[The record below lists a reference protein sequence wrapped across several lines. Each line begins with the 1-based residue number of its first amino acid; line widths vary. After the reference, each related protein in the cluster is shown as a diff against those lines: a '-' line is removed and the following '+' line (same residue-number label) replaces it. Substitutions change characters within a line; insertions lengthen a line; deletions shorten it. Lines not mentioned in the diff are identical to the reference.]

1 MPLWRTA
8 NAWVRGLET
17 ELNSSA
23 DRAGKEAG
31 PANPDA
37 RDERWYRAVPRDKWF
52 LIGARGAR
60 SLGQGALVVD
70 FALYLHALGWNAV
83 GIGTVLAAT
92 LIVAAALTLLVGPA
106 SDRFGRKVFILCFEA
121 SQGIT
126 ALIALSTSAT
136 VPLVAAAVIGGFGRG
151 INGAAGPFAP
161 VEQAWLAQGVAPEL
175 RGRLY
180 SVNAAVGFCGM
191 GLGALAAALPAY
203 FARWLPGPLAYRP
216 LFLVVFVGS
225 MICWVLIALT
235 KDYKNE
241 PQSSTAAPVP
251 TQTIRE
257 ENRLLAALA
266 GINAIN
272 GLAIGMLGP
281 LMAYW
286 FYIRFHE
293 GPGAIG
299 PMMAVALFFTALS
312 ALGTGWLT
320 SRLGVVRAVV
330 WMRFVGLA
338 CLFVLPF
345 APTYGIAAVVYILRS
360 LFNRGTA
367 GARQALSISLV
378 RPSRRGLA
386 ASLGSAS
393 LQIPRAVGPMLA
405 GMFFDAGFLV
415 APFLIAGALQTL
427 YLVLFRKSFLAY
439 DPSRVPTA
447 SDAEPHA

>member
-1 MPLWRTA
+1 MPDWRPA
-8 NAWVRGLET
+8 EFEGRLELET
-17 ELNSSA
+17 DLSPSA
-23 DRAGKEAG
+23 DTAADGAPSPARG
-31 PANPDA
+31 PGA
-37 RDERWYRAVPRDKWF
+37 ERWYRAVPRDKWF
-52 LIGARGAR
+52 LIGARAAR

-70 FALYLHALGWNAV
+70 FALYLHALDWDAV
-83 GIGTVLAAT
+83 SIGAVLAAT

-106 SDRFGRKVFILCFEA
+106 SDRLGRKVFILCFEA

-126 ALIALSTSAT
+126 ALVALFTSAT

-161 VEQAWLAQGVAPEL
+161 VEQAWLAQGLKPEL

-191 GLGALAAALPAY
+191 GLGALVAALPAF

-216 LFLVVFVGS
+216 LFFVVFLGS
-225 MICWVLIALT
+225 LVCWVLIALT
-235 KDYKNE
+235 KDYKVE
-241 PQSSTAAPVP
+241 PAASMPETAPPQSL
-251 TQTIRE
+251 RE

-299 PMMAVALFFTALS
+299 PMMALALFLTALS

-320 SRLGVVRAVV
+320 GRFGVVRAVV
-330 WMRFVGLA
+330 WMRFFGLA
-338 CLFVLPF
+338 CLFALPF
-345 APTYGIAAVVYILRS
+345 APTYGLAATFYVLRS

-367 GARQALSISLV
+367 GARQALNISLV

-393 LQIPRAVGPMLA
+393 LQIPRAAGPMLA
-405 GMFFDAGFLV
+405 GLFFDAGFLV
-415 APFLIAGALQTL
+415 APFLIAGALQAL
-427 YLVLFRKSFLAY
+427 YLVLFRKLSLI
-439 DPSRVPTA
+439 
-447 SDAEPHA
+447 HI